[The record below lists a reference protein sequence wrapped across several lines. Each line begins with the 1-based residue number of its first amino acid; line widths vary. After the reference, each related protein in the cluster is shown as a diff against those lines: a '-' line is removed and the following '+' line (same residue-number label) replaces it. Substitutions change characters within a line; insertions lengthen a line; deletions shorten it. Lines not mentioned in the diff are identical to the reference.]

1 MMRKNINFKYLV
13 IILFI
18 ILLIIFMFI
27 KLSKNVS
34 QDVSKN
40 HFGYFESVAT
50 LNYNHPDADVINL
63 SDNKILI
70 LGNDI
75 KGIPSEIYDPESNEV
90 KYFIFKDNLFISQRG
105 LALNDHK
112 ILLINTCNP
121 IISKCNINTFYDF
134 KNNITVYDLKSK
146 KIVNNYTFKNFDN
159 LIIEDYLCLEDGNV
173 FFILSNHQIKQEAE
187 YYFLL
192 YDIQKNNI
200 NILQKL
206 PKLYRPK
213 GIRINNDEILIF
225 QDNSTILKYNIKKN
239 TLISTNSKTALFNC
253 SYTKIGNKVLILGT
267 IDSNN
272 NKFNQ
277 LYDIDQDKIIDTPP
291 MQFDRTYAEL
301 NTSGKTRYRTVP
313 INSHQI
319 LITGGRRNPKSYFGY
334 RGIDIDSA
342 EIYDINTN
350 AFKTIDKSIYTHDS
364 SELIKL
370 DNNNILLIGG
380 TTNKAG
386 GIEIFQVKEKGERY
400 EY

>member
-1 MMRKNINFKYLV
+1 MEKRFNLIYIIVGLLV
-13 IILFI
+13 
-18 ILLIIFMFI
+18 LLIFVFIFI
-27 KLSKNVS
+27 KFSKY
-34 QDVSKN
+34 
-40 HFGYFESVAT
+40 HYGYFKRVAN
-50 LNYNHPDADVINL
+50 LQFNHPDADVIKL
-63 SDNKILI
+63 SNNQIII

-75 KGIPSEIYDPESNEV
+75 KQIPSEIYNPVTNEV
-90 KYFIFKDNLFISQRG
+90 KTFTFKNNLFISQRG
-105 LALNDHK
+105 IALKDNK
-112 ILLINTCNP
+112 ILLVNTCD
-121 IISKCNINTFYDF
+121 SDLLTCNLNNFYDF
-134 KNNITVYDLKSK
+134 KNNISIYDINLQ
-146 KIVNNYTFKNFDN
+146 KIVSNYTFKSFSN

-173 FFILSNHQIKQEAE
+173 FFILSNHPIKQKSE
-187 YYFLL
+187 YYFFV
-192 YDIQKNNI
+192 YDVQKNSTNLLKKI
-200 NILQKL
+200 SDLH
-206 PKLYRPK
+206 RPK
-213 GIRINNDEILIF
+213 GIKISNDEILIF

-342 EIYDINTN
+342 EIYDIDKN
-350 AFKTIDKSIYTHDS
+350 AFIPIANSNYTHDS

-370 DNNNILLIGG
+370 DDNILIIGG
-380 TTNKAG
+380 TTNKIG
-386 GIEIFQVKEKGERY
+386 GVEIYSVKEKGEKY
-400 EY
+400 E